1 MTKRQAQL
9 LAFLRERALAG
20 DVAPSFEEMGVAIG
34 VTSKGFIANL
44 LKGLERR
51 GAVKLLPGAYRAVT
65 VTGIDDYAR
74 GYRDGFA
81 AAQAQGK
88 AA

>member
-1 MTKRQAQL
+1 MTRRQAL
-9 LAFLRERALAG
+9 PLAFLRERALAG
-20 DVAPSFEEMGVAIG
+20 GAQPSFEEMGAAIG
-34 VTSKGFIANL
+34 VTSKGFVSNL

-65 VTGIDDYAR
+65 VVGVDDYAR
-74 GYRDGFA
+74 GYRAGLA
-81 AAQAQGK
+81 AGLAQRD